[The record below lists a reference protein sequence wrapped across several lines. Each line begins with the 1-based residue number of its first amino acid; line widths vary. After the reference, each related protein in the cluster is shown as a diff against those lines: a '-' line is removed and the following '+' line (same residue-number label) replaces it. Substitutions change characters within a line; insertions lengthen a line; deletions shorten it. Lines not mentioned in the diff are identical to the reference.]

1 MDPDEKAIRYLFDRI
16 PALAELRGIERLEA
30 EEAIR
35 NAVTDVIDDYLVDC
49 EMVAAAGGA
58 P

>member
-1 MDPDEKAIRYLFDRI
+1 MDPDDKAIRYLFDRI
-16 PALAELRGIERLEA
+16 PALAELRGYARIQA

-49 EMVAAAGGA
+49 EMVADTGGA